1 MAVFSRFFVDN
12 LDGADVSASGIT
24 TQSITHALAR
34 RSDVWELT
42 RLRGKPI
49 TLPER
54 VVYELTSEHTGPI
67 LARLRQVTALPGL
80 QSAEDV
86 LYAVSATVKA
96 SKVDEARR
104 SLEAQTLLATAKLF
118 RAIGERIPSEYLDMA
133 TKGSLTDSA
142 LALDLWLSS
151 EHGISAEADR
161 ASAQSDLRHFVL
173 ADGTSTVRLCRIFDP
188 SHGAQIIVPQVV
200 TPALAS
206 QVVASTSDSARDVTV
221 ALCRKL
227 VFACVPL
234 NCLCSPKREC

>member
-42 RLRGKPI
+42 RLR
-49 TLPER
+49 
-54 VVYELTSEHTGPI
+54 GPI

-206 QVVASTSDSARDVTV
+206 QLLASTSDSARDVTV